1 MSKTIDSHV
10 FIAIAHIVLFVPF
23 LLYVGIQRA
32 SIPNWVYT
40 LLLSMGSLIF
50 VYHGWKAFVRVSA
63 ASPYAWVNIIHA
75 AAIAPLL
82 VFIGYKGRD
91 TPRYAYEILLMV
103 GFAGLGYH
111 LYSLVRG
118 LQVHYASKDVGAQQ
132 KKMSGGS
139 APSASGSSIGFIN
152 TYFKPEY

>member
-10 FIAIAHIVLFVPF
+10 FVAIAHIVLFVPF

-32 SIPNWVYT
+32 AVPNWVYT
-40 LLLSMGSLIF
+40 LLLSIGSLIF
-50 VYHGWKAFVRVSA
+50 VYHGWKAFIRVST

-91 TPRYAYEILLMV
+91 TPRYAYEILMMV

-118 LQVHYASKDVGAQQ
+118 LQVHYASKDVGAAQQ
-132 KKMSGGS
+132 KIQGQRGGS
-139 APSASGSSIGFIN
+139 GSAAAVNFANSH
-152 TYFKPEY
+152 FKPEY